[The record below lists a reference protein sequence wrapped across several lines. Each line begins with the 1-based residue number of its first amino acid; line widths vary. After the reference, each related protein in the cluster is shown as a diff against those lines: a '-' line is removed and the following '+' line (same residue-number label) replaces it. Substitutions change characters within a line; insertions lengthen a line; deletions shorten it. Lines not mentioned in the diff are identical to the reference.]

1 MSLHA
6 ARASFSSRQTHH
18 LIWWSTVRK
27 RRPDPAEESSPAVVR
42 WAFIGVVSS
51 VHFVCVNIIRKMRRK
66 MKKGTGARWRVYGS
80 VCWRTGCGRGA
91 RRSVRGCCGAGQGC

>member
-27 RRPDPAEESSPAVVR
+27 RRPDPAEE
-42 WAFIGVVSS
+42 
-51 VHFVCVNIIRKMRRK
+51 KL
-66 MKKGTGARWRVYGS
+66 ARGGS
-80 VCWRTGCGRGA
+80 MGFHR
-91 RRSVRGCCGAGQGC
+91 CCFECSFRLC